1 MKRGN
6 EMTTYMFNMKTFS
19 LKTAEKGYSI
29 WINDKNMGYS
39 TSLPNARKKAVT
51 LLKRD
56 GAKYAYISKV
66 NERYAIG
73 KVWLNWKGQ
82 GVWATGNKA
91 HIIYKDG
98 SIGPGEQYME

>member
-1 MKRGN
+1 
-6 EMTTYMFNMKTFS
+6 MKTVS
-19 LKTAEKGYSI
+19 LRTAEKGYTVS
-29 WINDKNMGYS
+29 INDKNMGYS
-39 TSLPNARKKAVT
+39 TSLLDARKKAVM

-56 GAKYAYISKV
+56 GAKKAYISKV

-73 KVWLNWKGQ
+73 KVLLNWKGQ
-82 GVWATGNKA
+82 GVWAIGNKA